1 MNLLRLLLAAIVTL
15 PFAIKAEVIHQ
26 ERSIYRNIEVQQ
38 TRNQRCLVF
47 AVRRDDRRQTCL
59 NLDEPDRIV
68 FSYVRMAFGGLLLVP
83 NPSSILI
90 VGLGGGTLPTALA
103 KLYPTAQIDAIEIDP
118 SVVKVAEQFFNFKTS
133 ERIKVYTQDARVFT
147 KRARQEAKQ
156 YDLIILD
163 AFTGDYIPEHLM
175 TQEYLTETRDLLSP
189 AGVVVAN
196 TFSAS
201 ELYSYES
208 ETYKSVFG
216 AFFNFKLPGSGNR
229 VILAKPSGLPSK
241 DQLQAAARNLAP
253 TLTTLGVAIEEFP
266 RYLTTRADWD
276 TNSPILTDQFS
287 PANLLKNR

>member
-15 PFAIKAEVIHQ
+15 PFAIEAEVIHQ

-163 AFTGDYIPEHLM
+163 AFTGI
-175 TQEYLTETRDLLSP
+175 TFLS
-189 AGVVVAN
+189 
-196 TFSAS
+196 T
-201 ELYSYES
+201 
-208 ETYKSVFG
+208 
-216 AFFNFKLPGSGNR
+216 
-229 VILAKPSGLPSK
+229 
-241 DQLQAAARNLAP
+241 
-253 TLTTLGVAIEEFP
+253 
-266 RYLTTRADWD
+266 
-276 TNSPILTDQFS
+276 
-287 PANLLKNR
+287 